1 MVDVDQ
7 TKILK
12 LAQQGNQ
19 QAIAV
24 VLNRHLMPKGAHIKV
39 KHKDDCLQ
47 ILLHTPQ
54 KAQQS
59 TLIQMLREQLLML
72 RPTGFTSVKIYNPHP
87 GKKTASL
94 IHEFS
99 LTTAISPSAN
109 EASAQS
115 APKSPQPTPGD
126 SQKHQTRTTQ
136 RSSVAEVLLHMSS
149 LDDLKV
155 LKDHPFF
162 TGKCPRCGSPYIQ
175 QDPPPVYWDCQE
187 CGWEDNLNQ
196 LVPQVNTDNHSH
208 QKNFADSK
216 KLGNYLMEAGLLTS
230 AQIEV
235 ALADQ
240 QITGMRLGEVL
251 VRRGWVKEETI
262 EYLMQKVI
270 LPERTSSPDQSS
282 SYLELSRKLLK
293 TLMSQAGTSADDSQR
308 QSSNSAPTSEKPK
321 TPIASERATLV
332 LPDADVSD
340 YLDDFPST
348 S

>member
-12 LAQQGNQ
+12 LAQDGNQ

-24 VLNRHLMPKGAHIKV
+24 ALNRHLMPKGAHIKV
-39 KHKDDCLQ
+39 KHKEDCLQ

-59 TLIQMLREQLLML
+59 ALIQMLREQLLML
-72 RPTGFTSVKIYNPHP
+72 SPKGFSAVKIYNPHP

-99 LTTAISPSAN
+99 LS
-109 EASAQS
+109 ASA
-115 APKSPQPTPGD
+115 PLQPTSYPR
-126 SQKHQTRTTQ
+126 SVPAQQSHQAMPA

-149 LDDLKV
+149 LDDLKA
-155 LKDHPFF
+155 LKNHPFF
-162 TGKCPRCGSPYIQ
+162 TGTCPQCGIPYIQ
-175 QDPPPVYWDCQE
+175 KDPPPVYWDCQE
-187 CGWEDNLNQ
+187 CGWVDDANRLAPKSDANG
-196 LVPQVNTDNHSH
+196 SSSK
-208 QKNFADSK
+208 QKNLADGK
-216 KLGNYLMEAGLLTS
+216 KLGNYLMEAGLLTT

-270 LPERTSSPDQSS
+270 LPERTSPQDQSS

-293 TLMSQAGTSADDSQR
+293 TLMSQVGASADGGTKQNDLPTP
-308 QSSNSAPTSEKPK
+308 SAQDQPTRPV
-321 TPIASERATLV
+321 ASERATLV

-340 YLDDFPST
+340 YLDDFPAAK
-348 S
+348 

>member
-39 KHKDDCLQ
+39 KHKEDCLQ

-54 KAQQS
+54 KSQQ
-59 TLIQMLREQLLML
+59 TALIQMLREQLIML
-72 RPTGFTSVKIYNPHP
+72 RPQGFTTVKVYNPHP

-94 IHEFS
+94 IQEFS
-99 LTTAISPSAN
+99 LIPPAQPQASQGPPAKSQEQSPS
-109 EASAQS
+109 
-115 APKSPQPTPGD
+115 PTVD
-126 SQKHQTRTTQ
+126 TQ
-136 RSSVAEVLLHMSS
+136 RFSVADVLLHMSS
-149 LDDLKV
+149 LDDLKI

-162 TGKCPRCGSPYIQ
+162 TGKCPRCKQAFIY
-175 QDPPPVYWDCQE
+175 QDPPPVYWDCQN
-187 CGWEDNLNQ
+187 CGWQDNLSQ
-196 LVPQVNTDNHSH
+196 LMPETNGQPKTS
-208 QKNFADSK
+208 QQNFADSK
-216 KLGNYLMEAGLLTS
+216 KLGNYLMEAGLLTA

-240 QITGMRLGEVL
+240 QITSMRLGEVL

-270 LPERTSSPDQSS
+270 LPERTASPDQTS

-293 TLMSQAGTSADDSQR
+293 TLMSQSGEQANGDKPFPEPA
-308 QSSNSAPTSEKPK
+308 SSPPAQPRRPA
-321 TPIASERATLV
+321 ASERATLV

-340 YLDDFPST
+340 YLDDNFSMD
-348 S
+348 

>member
-1 MVDVDQ
+1 MDVDQ

-59 TLIQMLREQLLML
+59 TLIQMLRDQLLTL
-72 RPTGFTSVKIYNPHP
+72 HPAGFSAVKIYNPHP

-94 IHEFS
+94 IHEFA
-99 LTTAISPSAN
+99 LNTAASTRNAAPTPSP
-109 EASAQS
+109 
-115 APKSPQPTPGD
+115 PQPVSSHRQAAPTP
-126 SQKHQTRTTQ
+126 Q

-149 LDDLKV
+149 LEDLKV

-187 CGWEDNLNQ
+187 CGWEDNLSQ
-196 LVPQVNTDNHSH
+196 LVPQTNSDHTN

-270 LPERTSSPDQSS
+270 LPERTSSQDQST
-282 SYLELSRKLLK
+282 SYMELSRKLLK
-293 TLMSQAGTSADDSQR
+293 TLMSQAG
-308 QSSNSAPTSEKPK
+308 PTSSDDPEPDTPPTPTPEKPK
-321 TPIASERATLV
+321 APIASERATLV

-340 YLDDFPST
+340 YLDDFPSM

>member
-39 KHKDDCLQ
+39 KHKGDCLQ

-59 TLIQMLREQLLML
+59 TLIQMLRDQLLML
-72 RPTGFTSVKIYNPHP
+72 HPSGFATVKIYNPHP

-94 IHEFS
+94 IHEFGLS
-99 LTTAISPSAN
+99 ASTSPDQASSPPRPNNNSSA
-109 EASAQS
+109 
-115 APKSPQPTPGD
+115 SPER
-126 SQKHQTRTTQ
+126 SSQ
-136 RSSVAEVLLHMSS
+136 RSSVADVLLHMSS
-149 LDDLKV
+149 LEDLKV
-155 LKDHPFF
+155 LKNHPFF
-162 TGKCPRCGSPYIQ
+162 TGQCPQCGSPYLQ

-187 CGWEDNLNQ
+187 CGWEDNPSKLIPNAS
-196 LVPQVNTDNHSH
+196 VNTSN

-270 LPERTSSPDQSS
+270 LPERTSSQNQSS
-282 SYLELSRKLLK
+282 SFVELSRKLLK
-293 TLMSQAGTSADDSQR
+293 TLMNQAGPVANDEDVELDNAPSQPTAAK
-308 QSSNSAPTSEKPK
+308 SSRPV
-321 TPIASERATLV
+321 ASERATLV

-340 YLDDFPST
+340 YLDDFPSM

>member
-1 MVDVDQ
+1 MDVDQ

-59 TLIQMLREQLLML
+59 TLIQMLRDQLLML
-72 RPTGFTSVKIYNPHP
+72 HPAGFSSVKIYNPHP

-94 IHEFS
+94 IHEFG
-99 LTTAISPSAN
+99 LNTAAPTHNASHPPAPS
-109 EASAQS
+109 QS
-115 APKSPQPTPGD
+115 VSSHRQTPPVP
-126 SQKHQTRTTQ
+126 Q

-149 LDDLKV
+149 LEDLKV

-162 TGKCPRCGSPYIQ
+162 TGKCPRCSSPYVQ

-187 CGWEDNLNQ
+187 CGWEDNLSQ
-196 LVPQVNTDNHSH
+196 LVPQANSDNAN

-270 LPERTSSPDQSS
+270 LPERTSSQDQST
-282 SYLELSRKLLK
+282 SYMELSRKLLK
-293 TLMSQAGTSADDSQR
+293 TLMSQAG
-308 QSSNSAPTSEKPK
+308 PTSGETPEQDITPAPPPEKPK
-321 TPIASERATLV
+321 APIASERATLV

-340 YLDDFPST
+340 YLDDFPSM

>member
-1 MVDVDQ
+1 MDVDQ

-59 TLIQMLREQLLML
+59 TLIQMLRDQLLML
-72 RPTGFTSVKIYNPHP
+72 HPAGFSAVKIYNPHP

-94 IHEFS
+94 IHEFG
-99 LTTAISPSAN
+99 LNPTASTRNAAPTPNPPQAV
-109 EASAQS
+109 S
-115 APKSPQPTPGD
+115 APRQAAPTP
-126 SQKHQTRTTQ
+126 Q

-149 LDDLKV
+149 LEDLKV

-187 CGWEDNLNQ
+187 CGWEDNLSQ
-196 LVPQVNTDNHSH
+196 LVPQANSDNTN

-270 LPERTSSPDQSS
+270 LPERTSSQDQST
-282 SYLELSRKLLK
+282 SYMELSRKLLK
-293 TLMSQAGTSADDSQR
+293 TLMSQAGPTSSDASEPEIPP
-308 QSSNSAPTSEKPK
+308 APTPDKPK
-321 TPIASERATLV
+321 APIASERATLV

-340 YLDDFPST
+340 YLDDFPSM

>member
-24 VLNRHLMPKGAHIKV
+24 ILNRHLMPKGAHIKV
-39 KHKDDCLQ
+39 KHKENCLQ

-59 TLIQMLREQLLML
+59 TLIQMLRDQLLML
-72 RPTGFTSVKIYNPHP
+72 HPSGFATVKIYNPHP

-99 LTTAISPSAN
+99 LSTPTSSNQSSQSPRPSAAPRSSS
-109 EASAQS
+109 ASQERS
-115 APKSPQPTPGD
+115 C
-126 SQKHQTRTTQ
+126 Q

-149 LDDLKV
+149 LEDLKV
-155 LKDHPFF
+155 LKNHPFF
-162 TGKCPRCGSPYIQ
+162 TGQCPQCGSPYLQ

-187 CGWEDNLNQ
+187 CGWEDDPSKLI
-196 LVPQVNTDNHSH
+196 PTASINTSS

-270 LPERTSSPDQSS
+270 LPERTSSQDQSS
-282 SYLELSRKLLK
+282 SFVELSRKLLK
-293 TLMSQAGTSADDSQR
+293 TLMNQAGPVANNGDIKSDNVPAQ
-308 QSSNSAPTSEKPK
+308 PTPAKLDRPV
-321 TPIASERATLV
+321 ASERATLV

-340 YLDDFPST
+340 YLDDFSST

>member
-12 LAQQGNQ
+12 LAQDGNQ

-39 KHKDDCLQ
+39 KHKDNCLQ

-59 TLIQMLREQLLML
+59 ALIQMLRDQLLML
-72 RPTGFTSVKIYNPHP
+72 CPTGFASVKIYNPHP

-99 LTTAISPSAN
+99 LSASGSSTQPNSQSATPPVKNNRVTQSPS
-109 EASAQS
+109 S
-115 APKSPQPTPGD
+115 
-126 SQKHQTRTTQ
+126 Q
-136 RSSVAEVLLHMSS
+136 RSSVADVLLNMSS
-149 LDDLKV
+149 LEDLKV

-162 TGKCPRCGSPYIQ
+162 TGKCPRCGSPYIK

-187 CGWEDNLNQ
+187 CGWEDDLSR
-196 LVPQVNTDNHSH
+196 LVPNANVDNNSK

-270 LPERTSSPDQSS
+270 LPERTSDQSS

-293 TLMSQAGTSADDSQR
+293 TLMSQTGPIAIEG
-308 QSSNSAPTSEKPK
+308 EKPK
-321 TPIASERATLV
+321 NVSPPPAAEKPNRPVASERATLV

-340 YLDDFPST
+340 YLDD
-348 S
+348 

>member
-1 MVDVDQ
+1 MDVDQ
-7 TKILK
+7 TKIQK

-39 KHKDDCLQ
+39 KHKGDCLQ

-59 TLIQMLREQLLML
+59 ALIQTLRDQLLML
-72 RPTGFTSVKIYNPHP
+72 NPAGFTSVKIYNPHP

-99 LTTAISPSAN
+99 LSVATPSTPNATN
-109 EASAQS
+109 DQNQ
-115 APKSPQPTPGD
+115 APQGRS
-126 SQKHQTRTTQ
+126 SQ

-149 LDDLKV
+149 LEDLKV

-162 TGKCPRCGSPYIQ
+162 TGHCPQCGSPYIQ

-187 CGWEDNLNQ
+187 CGWKDDPSQ
-196 LVPQVNTDNHSH
+196 LIPTATINSTSN
-208 QKNFADSK
+208 QKNFTDSK
-216 KLGNYLMEAGLLTS
+216 KLGNYLMEAGLLTA

-270 LPERTSSPDQSS
+270 LPERTSPQDQSS
-282 SYLELSRKLLK
+282 SFLELSRKLLK
-293 TLMSQAGTSADDSQR
+293 TLMTQAGSGPIDEGGQQNDLPQQPATEP
-308 QSSNSAPTSEKPK
+308 SNRPV
-321 TPIASERATLV
+321 ASERATLV

-340 YLDDFPST
+340 YLDDFPAMG
-348 S
+348 

>member
-59 TLIQMLREQLLML
+59 TLIQMLREQLMML
-72 RPTGFTSVKIYNPHP
+72 KPAGFAYVKVYNPHP

-99 LTTAISPSAN
+99 LGSTSTPPQSPP
-109 EASAQS
+109 QTRP
-115 APKSPQPTPGD
+115 APLNN
-126 SQKHQTRTTQ
+126 HQTAPVQTPQ

-155 LKDHPFF
+155 LQNHPFF
-162 TGKCPRCGSPYIQ
+162 TGKCPRCNSPYVQ

-187 CGWEDNLNQ
+187 CGWEDNLSQFIPEAN
-196 LVPQVNTDNHSH
+196 VDNNAK

-293 TLMSQAGTSADDSQR
+293 TLMSQAGDIAEVEEQPQNPPSTSA
-308 QSSNSAPTSEKPK
+308 KPSR
-321 TPIASERATLV
+321 PAASERATLV

-340 YLDDFPST
+340 YLDDFPSM

>member
-1 MVDVDQ
+1 MDVDQ

-59 TLIQMLREQLLML
+59 TLIQMLRDQLLML
-72 RPTGFTSVKIYNPHP
+72 HPAGFSSVKIYNPHP

-94 IHEFS
+94 IHEFRLS
-99 LTTAISPSAN
+99 N
-109 EASAQS
+109 S
-115 APKSPQPTPGD
+115 APSPTRNAARPDIPAPSQSSVPPHRQTPPAP
-126 SQKHQTRTTQ
+126 Q

-149 LDDLKV
+149 LEDLKV

-187 CGWEDNLNQ
+187 CGWEDNLSQ
-196 LVPQVNTDNHSH
+196 LVPQTNSDNAN

-270 LPERTSSPDQSS
+270 LPERTSSQDQST
-282 SYLELSRKLLK
+282 SYMELSRKLLK
-293 TLMSQAGTSADDSQR
+293 TLMSQAGPTSSEAPEQ
-308 QSSNSAPTSEKPK
+308 NNTPAPTPEKPK
-321 TPIASERATLV
+321 APIASERATLV

-340 YLDDFPST
+340 YLDDFPSM

>member
-39 KHKDDCLQ
+39 KHKEDCLQ

-59 TLIQMLREQLLML
+59 TLIQMLREQLMML
-72 RPTGFTSVKIYNPHP
+72 SPAGFMSVKVYNPHP

-94 IHEFS
+94 IHEFR
-99 LTTAISPSAN
+99 LD
-109 EASAQS
+109 S
-115 APKSPQPTPGD
+115 APASPQAPQQSGSATATNNQSSPGR
-126 SQKHQTRTTQ
+126 SPQ

-155 LKDHPFF
+155 LQDHPFF
-162 TGKCPRCGSPYIQ
+162 TGKCPQCNSPYIQ
-175 QDPPPVYWDCQE
+175 QDPPPVYWDCQA
-187 CGWEDNLNQ
+187 CGWEDNLSQ
-196 LVPQVNTDNHSH
+196 LIPEANIDSNAK

-270 LPERTSSPDQSS
+270 LPERTSSQDQSS

-293 TLMSQAGTSADDSQR
+293 TLMNQAGPSAEEEAQPQD
-308 QSSNSAPTSEKPK
+308 APTSSAQPNR
-321 TPIASERATLV
+321 PAASERATLV

-340 YLDDFPST
+340 YLDDFPSM

>member
-1 MVDVDQ
+1 MDVDQ

-39 KHKDDCLQ
+39 KHKDNCLQ

-59 TLIQMLREQLLML
+59 TLIQMLREQLMML
-72 RPTGFTSVKIYNPHP
+72 RPAGFIFVKVYNPHP

-99 LTTAISPSAN
+99 LDSATTPSQTVQKSRPAPNQSSPVHS
-109 EASAQS
+109 S
-115 APKSPQPTPGD
+115 
-126 SQKHQTRTTQ
+126 Q

-155 LKDHPFF
+155 LQDHPFF
-162 TGKCPRCGSPYIQ
+162 TGKCPQCNSPYIQ
-175 QDPPPVYWDCQE
+175 QDPPPVYWDCPE
-187 CGWEDNLNQ
+187 CGWEDNLSQ
-196 LVPQVNTDNHSH
+196 FIPETGVDNHAK

-270 LPERTSSPDQSS
+270 LPERTSTQDQSS

-293 TLMSQAGTSADDSQR
+293 TLMSQAGTAANVEEQP
-308 QSSNSAPTSEKPK
+308 QNIPVPSNQPNRPA
-321 TPIASERATLV
+321 ASERATLV

-340 YLDDFPST
+340 YLDDFPSA
-348 S
+348 SG

>member
-12 LAQQGNQ
+12 LAQDGNQ

-24 VLNRHLMPKGAHIKV
+24 ALNRHLMPKGAHIKV
-39 KHKDDCLQ
+39 KHKEDCLQ

-59 TLIQMLREQLLML
+59 ALIQTLREQLLML
-72 RPTGFTSVKIYNPHP
+72 RPAGFSAVKIYNPHP

-99 LTTAISPSAN
+99 LSTSHPPQPNSHPL
-109 EASAQS
+109 S
-115 APKSPQPTPGD
+115 APQSVERAHAYASPP
-126 SQKHQTRTTQ
+126 
-136 RSSVAEVLLHMSS
+136 RSSVAEVLLNMSS
-149 LDDLKV
+149 LDDLKA
-155 LKDHPFF
+155 LKNHPFF
-162 TGKCPRCGSPYIQ
+162 TGVCPQCSIPYIQ
-175 QDPPPVYWDCQE
+175 QDPPPVYWDCQK
-187 CGWEDNLNQ
+187 CGWVDDASRLAPNSNA
-196 LVPQVNTDNHSH
+196 NNDSSK
-208 QKNFADSK
+208 QKNLADGK
-216 KLGNYLMEAGLLTS
+216 KLGNYLMEAGLLTT

-270 LPERTSSPDQSS
+270 LPERTSSQDQSS

-293 TLMSQAGTSADDSQR
+293 TLMSQAGTSADGASQ
-308 QSSNSAPTSEKPK
+308 QNNLPNPSAQDRPTRPV
-321 TPIASERATLV
+321 ASERATLV

-340 YLDDFPST
+340 YLDDFPSMK
-348 S
+348 